1 MFNSGSGWLRAV
13 FVVMLIAGIAFCPQ
27 KGIAQTDQSG
37 PKETAVTP
45 ASSSQQESAAE
56 SRENENRVFT
66 LGEIEV
72 VSRGEETKN
81 TTLDKVYYDEMRL
94 FDRNNLADAVD
105 LLPGVT
111 LSETG
116 ARGEFM
122 AYVRGFDLK
131 HVPIFLDGI
140 PIYVPYDGYPD
151 LARFTTF
158 DLSEVVVSKGFTSV
172 LYGPN
177 TMGGAINMVSRRP
190 VKNIEM
196 NLGTG
201 YGSGNSYNG
210 FGNIGTNQGKWYL
223 QIGGSYLNSDYFRV
237 SNDLRNAATQAGDGA
252 RRVNSYNIDWKASA
266 KIGYT
271 PNSTD
276 EYVFNY
282 INQQAEKGVPPY
294 AGYDSRTMA
303 RFWQW
308 PYWNKESFYFNSK
321 TAILDSSY
329 VKTRLFYDIFQNS
342 LYSYDDETYTTMLK
356 KSSFKSSYDDYTY
369 GGSIETGTLLLPY
382 NSLKAAF
389 HFKKDVHREINK
401 EGNPTQRF
409 EDDVFSV
416 GLEDTIDF
424 TQKVYGIAGVSYD
437 WVNSVE
443 AQDLNANNTLVS
455 FPTDNAGG
463 LNPQGGL
470 FYKFTDTGTFH
481 GSIAQKTRLPSIK
494 DKYSYRLGQ
503 AIPNP
508 DLKPEKSINYE
519 FGYKDILFKNLMLE
533 ANLFY
538 SQVTDFILFKTVQD
552 PTNPKKTTNQNQNIG
567 KVNQYGLELGLSG
580 KILEC
585 LKGGFNYTYLQYQ
598 NASTTDQMVNLPNHK
613 LFAYLQYFTPLKGL
627 SLVGSVEYNSDRYSS
642 TDTVRVVD
650 QYTLVNIKAIYDI
663 LYGFSIEGGINNLS
677 DENYALDEGYP
688 LAGRNYFVNLRYTF

>member
-1 MFNSGSGWLRAV
+1 
-13 FVVMLIAGIAFCPQ
+13 
-27 KGIAQTDQSG
+27 
-37 PKETAVTP
+37 
-45 ASSSQQESAAE
+45 
-56 SRENENRVFT
+56 
-66 LGEIEV
+66 
-72 VSRGEETKN
+72 
-81 TTLDKVYYDEMRL
+81 
-94 FDRNNLADAVD
+94 
-105 LLPGVT
+105 
-111 LSETG
+111 
-116 ARGEFM
+116 
-122 AYVRGFDLK
+122 
-131 HVPIFLDGI
+131 
-140 PIYVPYDGYPD
+140 
-151 LARFTTF
+151 
-158 DLSEVVVSKGFTSV
+158 
-172 LYGPN
+172 
-177 TMGGAINMVSRRP
+177 
-190 VKNIEM
+190 
-196 NLGTG
+196 
-201 YGSGNSYNG
+201 
-210 FGNIGTNQGKWYL
+210 
-223 QIGGSYLNSDYFRV
+223 
-237 SNDLRNAATQAGDGA
+237 
-252 RRVNSYNIDWKASA
+252 
-266 KIGYT
+266 
-271 PNSTD
+271 
-276 EYVFNY
+276 
-282 INQQAEKGVPPY
+282 
-294 AGYDSRTMA
+294 MA

-321 TAILDSSY
+321 TAILDNSY

-401 EGNPTQRF
+401 EASPTQRF
-409 EDDVFSV
+409 EDDIFSV
-416 GLEDTIDF
+416 GVEDTIDF

-508 DLKPEKSINYE
+508 DLKPEKSLNYE

-585 LKGGFNYTYLQYQ
+585 LNGGFNYTLLQYQ
-598 NASTTDQMVNLPNHK
+598 NASTTDQIINLPNHK

-642 TDTVRVVD
+642 TDAVRVID
-650 QYTLVNIKAIYDI
+650 QYTLVNIKAVYDI

-688 LAGRNYFVNLRYTF
+688 LAGRNFFVNLRYTY